1 MEHRVLS
8 DEAFVRVNSVSPEKC
23 MTAAL
28 TSVCFEHASL
38 KLNELCFKASSTLKR
53 RSSKKAA

>member
-1 MEHRVLS
+1 MSALQDHRVLLGP
-8 DEAFVRVNSVSPEKC
+8 EAFVRANSVSPEKC

-38 KLNELCFKASSTLKR
+38 KTIEF
-53 RSSKKAA
+53 